1 MSSKTTTLGS
11 YLIDRLYGLGVRH
24 VFGVPGDFSLSFCKL
39 LETDGRIAFVGTTRE
54 DTAGFAADGYAR
66 RNKGM
71 GVVLV
76 THGVGALSTVNPIA
90 GANAESSP
98 VLLISGAPGVE
109 ERKRNPLIH
118 HSFGLQDAQMNIFEN
133 FTVSG
138 AALNDLFLAP
148 RQIDHVLRN
157 VWAQKKPGY
166 LELPRDLID
175 KEVFPLEQAATALQR
190 APESDAEALKE
201 ALAETMDLLLQADA
215 PAILAG
221 VEVHRHRIQNE
232 LVQLV
237 EATQLPVAATI
248 MGKSVIRESHPLYLG
263 VYQGQVCGEAT
274 RQVIESSDVLL
285 TLGVMFTD
293 INLGMYTA
301 TLDPRHMVRA
311 KHGQVSIK
319 HHSFSGITLKDFIT
333 GLATA
338 WRAGSSK
345 KFGKAVPVA
354 EATSQAAENAD
365 PGSALTMESMIAVL
379 NRKLTPDVS
388 VVADT
393 GDCLFAAAELK
404 VPDQTAFFA
413 SAFYTT
419 MGFAVPAALGV
430 NCASPE
436 TRPLILV
443 GDGAFQMTGTELSTF
458 KKLAFAPI
466 VLVINNRGYET
477 ERVILEGKFNDIN
490 EWDYSGVCGLIG
502 YGKGV
507 KVATLSEFENAVA
520 KALDDKKN
528 LYVIDAI
535 VTESS
540 PGMRRLAGEIGK
552 RLKKKE

>member
-1 MSSKTTTLGS
+1 M
-11 YLIDRLYGLGVRH
+11 
-24 VFGVPGDFSLSFCKL
+24 L
-39 LETDGRIAFVGTTRE
+39 L
-54 DTAGFAADGYAR
+54 
-66 RNKGM
+66 
-71 GVVLV
+71 
-76 THGVGALSTVNPIA
+76 NP
-90 GANAESSP
+90 
-98 VLLISGAPGVE
+98 
-109 ERKRNPLIH
+109 
-118 HSFGLQDAQMNIFEN
+118 
-133 FTVSG
+133 
-138 AALNDLFLAP
+138 
-148 RQIDHVLRN
+148 
-157 VWAQKKPGY
+157 
-166 LELPRDLID
+166 
-175 KEVFPLEQAATALQR
+175 
-190 APESDAEALKE
+190 PESDPDALKE
-201 ALAETMDLLLQADA
+201 SLAETIDLLMQADK

-274 RQVIESSDVLL
+274 RQIIESADMLL

-301 TLDPRHMVRA
+301 ILDPKHMVRA
-311 KHGQVSIK
+311 KQGEVAIK
-319 HHSFSGITLKDFIT
+319 HHRFSGISLKDFMT

-338 WRAGSSK
+338 WRAGSAK
-345 KFGKAVPVA
+345 QFGKAALPA
-354 EATSQAAENAD
+354 DATPEASKNSASGT
-365 PGSALTMESMIAVL
+365 ALTMAAMIDVL

-404 VPDQTAFFA
+404 VPDQTSFFA

-436 TRPLILV
+436 VRPLILV

-458 KKLAFAPI
+458 KKLHLSPI

-490 EWDYSGVCGLIG
+490 DWNYSGVCDLIG

-507 KVATLSEFENAVA
+507 KVETLGEFENAVG
-520 KALDDKKN
+520 KALEDKKT

-535 VTESS
+535 VSESS
-540 PGMRRLAGEIGK
+540 PGMRRLAGEIGRRMQEK
-552 RLKKKE
+552 V